1 MKVVY
6 TDKHQ
11 SHDPQ
16 TFLVRGRIVRS
27 AEQPERADRLL
38 AGIRAGGHLLV
49 EPEDFG
55 PGPRAAVHTP
65 EYLEFLE
72 TAWERWR
79 ALPDASDEVVANVRP
94 MAHYAGYPKSIVGR
108 AGYHMADAGCPV
120 GKGTWNAAVWAA
132 HSAVHAAALVADGE
146 RVAYALCRPP
156 GHHAYADKAGG
167 FCFLSNTAI
176 AAEWLTRHG
185 RRVAILDVDVHHG
198 NGTQDIFY
206 RRRDVLTVSLHADP
220 AEYYPFFVGYASE
233 RGEGDGLGYN
243 LNLPLPLGTGD
254 DGYLTALDIALA
266 RIRAFAADTLV
277 VALGLDAYEGD
288 PLKGLA
294 ITTPGFGRI
303 AAAIASLKL
312 PTVLVQ
318 EGGYLSPELGDNLKS
333 FLTGFE
339 SRM

>member
-1 MKVVY
+1 DAAIRASMPARIKSRGGAMKVVY

-120 GKGTWNAAVWAA
+120 GEGTWNAAVWAA

-146 RVAYALCRPP
+146 
-156 GHHAYADKAGG
+156 
-167 FCFLSNTAI
+167 
-176 AAEWLTRHG
+176 
-185 RRVAILDVDVHHG
+185 
-198 NGTQDIFY
+198 
-206 RRRDVLTVSLHADP
+206 
-220 AEYYPFFVGYASE
+220 
-233 RGEGDGLGYN
+233 
-243 LNLPLPLGTGD
+243 
-254 DGYLTALDIALA
+254 
-266 RIRAFAADTLV
+266 
-277 VALGLDAYEGD
+277 
-288 PLKGLA
+288 
-294 ITTPGFGRI
+294 
-303 AAAIASLKL
+303 
-312 PTVLVQ
+312 
-318 EGGYLSPELGDNLKS
+318 
-333 FLTGFE
+333 
-339 SRM
+339 